1 MKRKTAKDKV
11 EDLHGHYPYPEL
23 EALKRQA
30 WRWTRDNLK
39 AIQSAEPSIPAE
51 LINRT
56 RDNWSPLFAIAE
68 VAGGEW
74 LEKCRAAALVFQEGR
89 PDETSIGVMLLADLQ
104 ELFRESEGNQLS
116 TEDILNSFAA
126 MDERPWPEWRKGKPI
141 TARQLAKLL
150 KPFGIQ
156 SKNIRFRNEISK
168 GYELSDCQDVFL
180 RYIASNPL
188 HPLQDNESNNL
199 DPLSDPLQTDNVAD
213 TKSNLSTEKQSNV
226 ADVADWRPM
235 GEALGTATGYI
246 DADGKSQHAD
256 NVEDAWAKIM
266 VEYEAKKV
274 KP

>member
-1 MKRKTAKDKV
+1 
-11 EDLHGHYPYPEL
+11 
-23 EALKRQA
+23 
-30 WRWTRDNLK
+30 
-39 AIQSAEPSIPAE
+39 
-51 LINRT
+51 
-56 RDNWSPLFAIAE
+56 
-68 VAGGEW
+68 
-74 LEKCRAAALVFQEGR
+74 
-89 PDETSIGVMLLADLQ
+89 MLLADLQ

-116 TEDILNSFAA
+116 TEDILNSLAA